1 MASDN
6 QTHPFY
12 VCIFL
17 QVILDSMK
25 VKLCLS
31 WSIWT
36 FIEASKPM
44 MKYTFLLCFFPL
56 HLTRIFKRWDVF
68 YWYCL
73 ALFSSVRLV
82 MRSALLFLV
91 HFKIFLGLQSSI
103 GILQHLIDIV
113 WIFFFFANWFWMF
126 VLIALSFSVD
136 LALNSSTWLI
146 LDPLPSLLMMI
157 SYVECFFFLISWKL
171 IEVSFQ
177 HDPCIKIH
185 HFIMR

>member
-1 MASDN
+1 MSLL
-6 QTHPFY
+6 TR
-12 VCIFL
+12 
-17 QVILDSMK
+17 LDLHGS
-25 VKLCLS
+25 S
-31 WSIWT
+31 QANYEIGFS
-36 FIEASKPM
+36 
-44 MKYTFLLCFFPL
+44 YFLL
-56 HLTRIFKRWDVF
+56 HLVRFFKRRDVF

-91 HFKIFLGLQSSI
+91 HFKIFLRLQPSI
-103 GILQHLIDIV
+103 GVLQHLLDIV
-113 WIFFFFANWFWMF
+113 WILLCWLDFFFCQLTLNVCADCSEFLCW
-126 VLIALSFSVD
+126 
-136 LALNSSTWLI
+136 LALNFSAWLT